1 MLFNSPESDDNQKE
15 HLQMRSIRARNIKG
29 EIQFL
34 KCTKCD
40 LYFYAEGASS
50 LHDEVE
56 HNKIALIVSLRFS

>member
-1 MLFNSPESDDNQKE
+1 
-15 HLQMRSIRARNIKG
+15 MRSIKARNIEG

-34 KCTKCD
+34 KCKKCD